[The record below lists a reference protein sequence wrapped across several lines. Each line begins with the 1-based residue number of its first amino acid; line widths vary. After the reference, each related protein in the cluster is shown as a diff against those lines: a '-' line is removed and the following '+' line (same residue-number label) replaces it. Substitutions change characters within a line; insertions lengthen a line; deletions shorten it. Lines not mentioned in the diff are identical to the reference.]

1 MEQGT
6 SVVQILRPNRFAV
19 ETIPRKDFI
28 ADYFDYAAGEHVTL
42 LGPTGCGK
50 STLAAELI
58 KPNASKNLPALVLV
72 IKPKDKTIASL
83 FLKGK
88 GKYKLLRSWPP
99 WPWDKD
105 KPGYVLWPKHNF
117 DPEKDDP
124 QLHKEMRRG
133 ILAGYANKVGKK
145 DTLGNMLFCDEVW
158 GLVDLG
164 LKRELTTVWTRARAM
179 GCGLWA
185 ASQRPALIPLAAY
198 SEPEHIFIHYSP
210 DKRARDRYKEIGGV
224 DPDLVA
230 AITYHLDWYQFLY
243 INRVER
249 SMCIVDV

>member
-1 MEQGT
+1 MANP
-6 SVVQILRPNRFAV
+6 VFPNSPTA
-19 ETIPRKDFI
+19 ETIPREDFVS
-28 ADYFDYAAGEHVTL
+28 DYFDYSAGEHVTF
-42 LGPTGCGK
+42 LGPTGSGK
-50 STLAAELI
+50 TTLAYQLI
-58 KPNASKNLPALVLV
+58 RPIATKDLPALTLV
-72 IKPKDKTIASL
+72 IKPKDEVVEKL
-83 FLKGK
+83 FVKQA
-88 GKYKLLRSWPP
+88 KYKRIRAWPP
-99 WPWDKD
+99 MPWDKD
-105 KPGYVLWPKHNF
+105 KRGYVLWPKHTF

-124 QLHKEMRRG
+124 QLRKQMRAA

-145 DTLGNMLFCDEVW
+145 DTRGNILFSDEVW

-224 DPDLVA
+224 DPDMVA
-230 AITYHLDWYQFLY
+230 QITATMDWHQFLY
-243 INRVER
+243 INREDR
-249 SMCIVDV
+249 SYCVVDA